1 MDVVFSRCSGLDVHK
16 TSVVANIRIRH
27 EDGRMEAAKQSFGT
41 TTSELLGLSD
51 WLSKHEVTHVAME
64 STGVY
69 WKPVY
74 NILHGSFDVWIVN
87 ARHLAQVPGR
97 KTDESDAE
105 WIAKLMSHGLLE
117 RSFIPPEEQRDLRDL
132 TRYRTRLL
140 QEKSSTANRL
150 HKVLEDANIKL
161 TSVASSIQ
169 GVSVRLML
177 EALIAD
183 SQSPEEM
190 AQLAKKRLRNKIPE
204 LVEALTGRVRS
215 HHRFMLEELLAQ
227 LDHQNQRV
235 EALNQ
240 RISELTKPY
249 AHIIV
254 RLDEVTG
261 VGLRT
266 AEIILA
272 EIGPSVEN
280 WSSAAKLASW
290 ACICPGNHESAG
302 KRKSG
307 KRRKGQRWLVSAL
320 VEAAWAASRSKDTY
334 LASQFHRL
342 RARRG
347 AKRAAVAVAHSIL
360 IIVYH
365 LLKDPNA
372 TFQDL
377 GGDFLLKRNKE
388 QEQRRAVKTLRAIG
402 FVVTLTPIAA

>member
-1 MDVVFSRCSGLDVHK
+1 MEVVFSRCSGLDVHK
-16 TSVVANIRIRH
+16 ASVMANVRIGH
-27 EDGRMEAAKQSFGT
+27 DDGRMEVVKQNFGT
-41 TTSELLGLSD
+41 TTNELLKLAA
-51 WLSKHEVTHVAME
+51 WLSEHKVTHVAME

-74 NILHGSFDVWIVN
+74 NILHEQFDVWIVN

-140 QEKSSTANRL
+140 QEKGSTANRL

-161 TSVASSIQ
+161 TSVASDIQ
-169 GVSVRLML
+169 GVSVRLMI

-183 SQSPEEM
+183 GQSPAEM
-190 AQLAKKRLRNKIPE
+190 AQLAQKRLRNKIPQ
-204 LVEALTGRVRS
+204 LVEALTGRVRP
-215 HHRFMLEELLAQ
+215 HHRFMLQELLMQ
-227 LDHQNQRV
+227 LDSQNQRI

-240 RISELTKPY
+240 QIAKLTQPY
-249 AHIIV
+249 ARIIQ

-261 VGLRT
+261 IGVRI
-266 AEIILA
+266 AETILA

-280 WSSAAKLASW
+280 WSSSAKLASW

-307 KRRKGQRWLVSAL
+307 KRRKGQRWLVAAL
-320 VEAAWAASRSKDTY
+320 IEAAWAASRSKDTY

-360 IIVYH
+360 TIVYH
-365 LLKDPNA
+365 LLQDP
-372 TFQDL
+372 TDSFRDL
-377 GGDFLLKRNKE
+377 GGDYLLKRNKE
-388 QEQRRAVKTLRAIG
+388 QEQRRALKTLRTLG
-402 FVVTLTPIAA
+402 YDVVLTPVAA

>member
-1 MDVVFSRCSGLDVHK
+1 MEVLFTRCSGLDVHK
-16 TSVVANIRIRH
+16 RTVVACVRIH
-27 EDGRMEAAKQSFGT
+27 HDDGRVEVKRKQFGT
-41 TTSELLGLSD
+41 TTNELMALAD
-51 WLSKHEVTHVAME
+51 WLLSFGVTHVAME

-74 NILHGSFDVWIVN
+74 NILHPVLDVWIVN
-87 ARHLAQVPGR
+87 ARHLRQVPGR
-97 KTDESDAE
+97 KTDESDAT
-105 WIAKLMSHGLLE
+105 WIAKLMSYGLLE
-117 RSFIPPEEQRDLRDL
+117 QSFIPPEAQRDLRDL

-140 QEKSSTANRL
+140 QEKSSAANRL

-169 GVSVRLML
+169 GVSARLML

-183 SQSPEEM
+183 NQSPEEM
-190 AQLAKKRLRNKIPE
+190 AQLAKKRLRSKIPQ
-204 LVEALTGRVRS
+204 LVEALTGYVRT
-215 HHRFMLEELLAQ
+215 HHRFMLQELLYQ
-227 LDHQNQRV
+227 LDS
-235 EALNQ
+235 LNQ
-240 RISELTKPY
+240 RIDALCRRIAELTEPY
-249 AHIIV
+249 ADLLV
-254 RLDEVTG
+254 RLDAIPG

-280 WSSAAKLASW
+280 WSSPQKLASW
-290 ACICPGNHESAG
+290 ACLCPGNNESAG

-307 KRRKGQRWLVSAL
+307 TRRKGQKWLVAAL
-320 VEAAWAASRSKDTY
+320 VEAAWAASRTKDTY

-347 AKRAAVAVAHSIL
+347 AKRAAVAVAHSIV

-365 LLKDPNA
+365 LLEDPDA
-372 TFQDL
+372 EFVEK

-388 QEQRRAVKTLRAIG
+388 QEQHRAVKTLRTLG
-402 FVVTLTPIAA
+402 FDVVLNPVPA

>member
-402 FVVTLTPIAA
+402 FDVTLTPIAA